1 MSHFSCLFPNA
12 GHAKKNRGQIPMDSV
27 RGTHQIKGTLGVT
40 NRGTF
45 APVYTTPGRIA
56 MRPPMAQI
64 SALAQREGLGYR
76 LGASATLSG
85 GRSTGQK
92 TAKQR

>member
-1 MSHFSCLFPNA
+1 VDSARGTNLIKSTLCAM
-12 GHAKKNRGQIPMDSV
+12 NRGHCCPS
-27 RGTHQIKGTLGVT
+27 
-40 NRGTF
+40 
-45 APVYTTPGRIA
+45 YTTPGRIA

-64 SALAQREGLGYR
+64 SALDQLEGLGYR